1 MELAYYASTQEV
13 LDHLHVT
20 AEDGLTDS
28 QVVDRQAKHGRN
40 ELPEDPPTPL
50 WALIA
55 EQFKDQLVIILVMSA
70 LVSLVLAFFEE
81 GNDRLTAYVEP
92 LVIMLIL
99 VANATVGVLQETNA
113 EHAIAALREYSPD
126 VCRVLRNGGSTIKI
140 NARELVP
147 GDVIVVSV
155 GDKIPA
161 DARVVAIESSVL
173 RVDQA
178 LLTGESVSVTKT
190 TTALP
195 RGNGDREKSEEGDQQ
210 RAVVQ
215 DQVNMVFAGTSAV
228 LGRALCVVTAT
239 GAATAIGDIHTSITD
254 QITERTPL
262 KKKLDDFGDT
272 LAKVI
277 TVVCILVWVI
287 NVRHFNEASHH
298 GWVRGAVYYFKI
310 AVALAVAAIPE
321 GLAVIITTCLA
332 LGTRRMAEKNAI
344 VRSLPSVET
353 LGCTSVICSDKTG
366 TLTTNQMSVTRVLVL
381 DDDDNESAAVVV
393 RELGVTGFDFS
404 PAGHLADA
412 SGAPIANAAAAAA
425 GSVTR
430 ALRDA
435 ALVSAL
441 CNNASITYSH
451 EKDNYHHVGEPTE
464 AALRVLA
471 EKIGTPDAAFN
482 ATLAG
487 LAKADRAQACCQWA
501 QHRFKRVTT
510 LEFTR
515 ERKSM
520 SVLVRDVSTG
530 GAPDR
535 LLVKGAPEHV
545 LARCT
550 NAVVAGQA
558 APLTPATRAAI
569 ADAAARLGS
578 AHALRTM
585 VLATRDDDSGKE
597 GALAAAVAAA
607 GDSGD
612 SAAFELVE
620 SQLTFVGLVGMHDPP
635 RPEVRQSIAHCHE

>member
-13 LDHLHVT
+13 LDHLHVN
-20 AEDGLTDS
+20 ADEGLTDS

-81 GNDRLTAYVEP
+81 DSDKLTAYVEP
-92 LVIMLIL
+92 IVIMLIL

-126 VCRVLRNGGSTIKI
+126 VCRVLRNSGSTTKI
-140 NARELVP
+140 NATELVP

-161 DARVVAIESSVL
+161 DARVIAIESSVL

-190 TTALP
+190 TATLP
-195 RGNGDREKSEEGDQQ
+195 RDVKADAGDQ

-215 DQVNMVFAGTSAV
+215 DQVNMVFAGTSVV
-228 LGRALCVVTAT
+228 LGRAICVVTAT
-239 GAATAIGDIHTSITD
+239 SSATAIGDIHTSITD
-254 QITERTPL
+254 QISERTPL

-277 TVVCILVWVI
+277 TIVCILVWVI
-287 NVRHFNEASHH
+287 NFRHFSEPSHH

-332 LGTRRMAEKNAI
+332 LGTRRMADKNAI

-381 DDDDNESAAVVV
+381 QDDDAV
-393 RELGVTGFDFS
+393 RELGLTGSDFS
-404 PAGHLADA
+404 PAGHVADA
-412 SGAPIANAAAAAA
+412 SGAPIVNTAADESAVPGA
-425 GSVTR
+425 TR
-430 ALRDA
+430 ALRDTV
-435 ALVSAL
+435 LVSAL
-441 CNNASITYSH
+441 CNNATISYHH
-451 EKDNYHHVGEPTE
+451 EKNNYHHVGEPT
-464 AALRVLA
+464 
-471 EKIGTPDAAFN
+471 
-482 ATLAG
+482 
-487 LAKADRAQACCQWA
+487 
-501 QHRFKRVTT
+501 
-510 LEFTR
+510 
-515 ERKSM
+515 
-520 SVLVRDVSTG
+520 
-530 GAPDR
+530 
-535 LLVKGAPEHV
+535 
-545 LARCT
+545 
-550 NAVVAGQA
+550 
-558 APLTPATRAAI
+558 
-569 ADAAARLGS
+569 
-578 AHALRTM
+578 
-585 VLATRDDDSGKE
+585 
-597 GALAAAVAAA
+597 
-607 GDSGD
+607 
-612 SAAFELVE
+612 
-620 SQLTFVGLVGMHDPP
+620 
-635 RPEVRQSIAHCHE
+635 